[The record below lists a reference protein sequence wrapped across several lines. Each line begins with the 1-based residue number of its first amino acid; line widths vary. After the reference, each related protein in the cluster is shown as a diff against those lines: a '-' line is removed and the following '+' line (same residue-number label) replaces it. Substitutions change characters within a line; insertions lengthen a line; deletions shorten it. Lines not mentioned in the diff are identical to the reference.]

1 MVETSYTSGATE
13 SGGPQQ
19 IGAASIDGKQPGDYW
34 DLGKLKAAFLDYLGS
49 KGEEIEEQKDARR
62 YYHASQWTEEQI
74 KTLKKRNQPP
84 TVFNRVGRKIDG
96 VVGLVERI
104 KQDPKAYPR
113 TPKHEEGAELA
124 TAVVRYVMDEQRFD
138 EKRPEV
144 ARKGAVDGIAGI
156 EINIVQGDQ
165 GDPEVELEIVEPDS
179 FFYDPRSYRADFTDA
194 AFLGVAKWLDIDTAQ
209 GMFPDHADDLTALED
224 STEFTSSPDR
234 ERKWFSITG
243 TKRQVRVVDLWYRH
257 KGEWCFAIFTGST
270 ILMEGKS
277 YLRDQKKKGQC
288 KYVMYSSNVD
298 QDGDRYGFVRNL
310 KWPQD
315 AINARQSKMQHI
327 LASRRLI
334 LSQGAVQDVEVAR
347 REWARPDGVVLVN
360 GAVNEGAKADDQSFD
375 FAGWTK
381 MMEMALAEVE
391 NFGPNPALIGQG
403 IENKSGR
410 AIQLLQQ
417 AGMADLGP
425 YLSGFKGWVLR
436 VYRAVFN
443 AVQQHWQAERWIR
456 VTDDDGLAQF
466 IQINGMGVDP
476 QTGQPAIVNA
486 LGSLDVDIILDEGP
500 DAVNMQADAY
510 DTLTILAGQGAQV
523 PPAVLIELS
532 PLPSSQ
538 KKRIQDMLEQQ
549 GQSPQAQIQQ
559 RGMMAEVAD
568 KEAAAGLK
576 QAQTQKTMIEAQT
589 LPAQIQADMMGNA
602 MGGEMPQPVESQ
614 KVAAEAEDKL
624 ASADLKRAQTAKVM
638 TETALMP
645 EQMRMDAQDRAI
657 DRQMNFQNAAED
669 RKIKAKQASQK
680 AKTPA

>member
-1 MVETSYTSGATE
+1 MASSGYTTGATE
-13 SGGPQQ
+13 SGGPHPMG
-19 IGAASIDGKQPGDYW
+19 GASTSQPAADYW
-34 DLGKLKAAFLDYLGS
+34 SLSKCKDAYTDYLGS
-49 KGEEIEEQKDARR
+49 KSEEIEEQKDARR
-62 YYHASQWTEEQI
+62 YYHASQWTEDQI
-74 KTLKKRNQPP
+74 KVLKKRNQPP
-84 TVFNRVGRKIDG
+84 SVFNRVGRKIDG
-96 VVGLVERI
+96 VVGLIERI

-144 ARKGAVDGIAGI
+144 ARKGAIDGIAGV
-156 EINIVQGDQ
+156 EINIAQGDQ

-194 AFLGVAKWLDIDTAQ
+194 MYMGVAKWLDIETAK
-209 GMFPDHADDLTALED
+209 GMFPDHAEDLAALND
-224 STEFTSSPDR
+224 SSEFTSSPDR
-234 ERKWFSITG
+234 ERKWFSTTG

-257 KGEWCFAIFTGST
+257 KGEWCYAIFTGST
-270 ILMEGKS
+270 VLMEGPS
-277 YLRDQKKKGQC
+277 YLKDQKKKTIC
-288 KYVMYSSNVD
+288 KYVMYSSNID
-298 QDGDRYGFVRNL
+298 QDGDRYGFFRNL
-310 KWPQD
+310 KWAQD
-315 AINARQSKMQHI
+315 SLNSKESKLAHI
-327 LASRRLI
+327 MASKRLI

-360 GAVNEGAKADDQSFD
+360 GAVNEGAKADDVSFD
-375 FAGWTK
+375 FTGWDKLLTNAK
-381 MMEMALAEVE
+381 AEIE

-466 IQINGMGVDP
+466 IQINGLGVDP
-476 QTGQPAIVNA
+476 NTGQPAIVNA

-538 KKRIQDMLEQQ
+538 KKRIQEMLEQQ
-549 GQSPQAQIQQ
+549 SQGPQAQIQQ
-559 RGMMAEVAD
+559 RGAMAEIAD
-568 KEAAAGLK
+568 KEAAAELK
-576 QAQTQKTMIEAQT
+576 QAQTAKTMVETQLAPQ
-589 LPAQIQADMMGNA
+589 QMQADAMGNA
-602 MGGEMPQPVESQ
+602 MGGDMPLPVESH

-624 ASADLKRAQTAKVM
+624 ASAELKRAQTAKVM
-638 TETALMP
+638 QETALMP
-645 EQMRMDAQDRAI
+645 HQMRME
-657 DRQMNFQNAAED
+657 AED
-669 RKIKAKQASQK
+669 READRQIAFHNAGEDRKVKAQQAKQK
-680 AKTPA
+680 ARAPA

>member
-1 MVETSYTSGATE
+1 MASSGYTTGATN
-13 SGGPQQ
+13 SGGPHAM
-19 IGAASIDGKQPGDYW
+19 GAAGSGQPATDYW
-34 DLGKLKAAFLDYLGS
+34 SLSKCKDAYTDYLGS
-49 KGEEIEEQKDARR
+49 KSEEIEEQKDARR
-62 YYHASQWTEEQI
+62 YYHASQWTEDQI
-74 KTLKKRNQPP
+74 KVLKLRNQPP

-144 ARKGAVDGIAGI
+144 ARKGAIDGIAGV
-156 EINIVQGDQ
+156 EINIVPGDH

-179 FFYDPRSYRADFTDA
+179 YFYDPRSYRADFSDA
-194 AFLGVAKWLDIDTAQ
+194 GYDGVAKWLDVDIAQ
-209 GMFPDHADDLTALED
+209 GMFPEHADALAAMND
-224 STEFTSSPDR
+224 TTEFTSSPDR
-234 ERKWFSITG
+234 ERKWFSTTG
-243 TKRQVRVVDLWYRH
+243 TKRQVRVVDIWYKH
-257 KGEWCFAIFTGST
+257 KGEVCYAIFTGSVK
-270 ILMEGKS
+270 LMEGKS
-277 YLRDQKKKGQC
+277 YLKDQKGKTLS
-288 KYVMYSSNVD
+288 KYVMYSSNID

-310 KWPQD
+310 KWAQD

-334 LSQGAVQDVEVAR
+334 LSRGSVQDIEVAR
-347 REWARPDGVVLVN
+347 REWARPDGVIEVN
-360 GAVNEGAKADDQSFD
+360 GSVSEGAKADDQSYD

-436 VYRAVFN
+436 VYRAVFC

-466 IQINGMGVDP
+466 IQINGLGVDP
-476 QTGQPAIVNA
+476 NTGQPAIVNA

-549 GQSPQAQIQQ
+549 SQGPQAQLQQ
-559 RGMMAEVAD
+559 RGAMAEIAD
-568 KEAAAGLK
+568 TEAAAGLK
-576 QAQTQKTMIEAQT
+576 QAQTQKTMVEAQ
-589 LPAQIQADMMGNA
+589 LAPAQMQADAMGNA
-602 MGGEMPQPVESQ
+602 MGGQPMPLESQ
-614 KVAAEAEDKL
+614 KVAAEIEEKG
-624 ASADLKRAQTAKVM
+624 ASARLKDAQTFKTV
-638 TETALMP
+638 TEARMMP
-645 EQMRMDAQDRAI
+645 EKMRMESQDREA
-657 DRQMNFQNAAED
+657 DREVAFHNAGED
-669 RKIKAKQASQK
+669 RKIAAKQAQQR
-680 AKTPA
+680 ARAPV

>member
-13 SGGPQQ
+13 SGGPHAT
-19 IGAASIDGKQPGDYW
+19 GATGGQVDGTEYW
-34 DLGKLKAAFLDYLGS
+34 TLSKCKDAYTDYLGS
-49 KGEEIEEQKDARR
+49 KSEEIEEQKDARR

-74 KTLKKRNQPP
+74 KVLKKRNQPP

-144 ARKGAVDGIAGI
+144 ARKGAIDGIAGV
-156 EINIVQGDQ
+156 EINIAQGDQ

-194 AFLGVAKWLDIDTAQ
+194 MYMGVAKWLDVDTAK
-209 GMFPDHADDLTALED
+209 GMFPDHADELGAMSDG
-224 STEFTSSPDR
+224 TEFTSSPDR
-234 ERKWFSITG
+234 ERKWFSTTG
-243 TKRQVRVVDLWYRH
+243 TKRQIRVVDLWYKH
-257 KGEWCFAIFTGST
+257 KGEWCYAIFTGST
-270 ILMEGKS
+270 VLMEGQS
-277 YLRDQKKKGQC
+277 YLKGQKGKTEC
-288 KYVMYSSNVD
+288 KYVMYSSNID

-310 KWPQD
+310 KWAQD
-315 AINARQSKMQHI
+315 AINARQSKMQHV

-347 REWARPDGVVLVN
+347 REWARPDGVVMVN
-360 GAVNEGAKADDQSFD
+360 GAVNDGAKADDQSFD

-466 IQINGMGVDP
+466 IQINGLGVD
-476 QTGQPAIVNA
+476 QNTGQPAIVNA
-486 LGSLDVDIILDEGP
+486 LGSLDVDIIIDEGP
-500 DAVNMQADAY
+500 DTVNMQADAY
-510 DTLTILAGQGAQV
+510 DTLTIMARNGSQV
-523 PPAVLIELS
+523 PPEVLYELA
-532 PLPSSQ
+532 PLPSAT
-538 KKRIQDMLEQQ
+538 KKRIQEIHQQ
-549 GQSPQAQIQQ
+549 ATQSPQAQMQQ
-559 RGMMAEVAD
+559 RGTMAEIAD

-576 QAQTQKTMIEAQT
+576 QAQTQKTMIEAQ
-589 LPAQIQADMMGNA
+589 LAPQQLQADAMGNA

-614 KVAAEAEDKL
+614 KIAAEAEDKL

-657 DRQMNFQNAAED
+657 DRQMNFHNAEAD
-669 RKIKAKQASQK
+669 RKAQAQQAKQK
-680 AKTPA
+680 AKAPA

>member
-1 MVETSYTSGATE
+1 
-13 SGGPQQ
+13 
-19 IGAASIDGKQPGDYW
+19 
-34 DLGKLKAAFLDYLGS
+34 
-49 KGEEIEEQKDARR
+49 
-62 YYHASQWTEEQI
+62 
-74 KTLKKRNQPP
+74 
-84 TVFNRVGRKIDG
+84 
-96 VVGLVERI
+96 
-104 KQDPKAYPR
+104 
-113 TPKHEEGAELA
+113 
-124 TAVVRYVMDEQRFD
+124 
-138 EKRPEV
+138 
-144 ARKGAVDGIAGI
+144 
-156 EINIVQGDQ
+156 
-165 GDPEVELEIVEPDS
+165 
-179 FFYDPRSYRADFTDA
+179 
-194 AFLGVAKWLDIDTAQ
+194 
-209 GMFPDHADDLTALED
+209 
-224 STEFTSSPDR
+224 
-234 ERKWFSITG
+234 
-243 TKRQVRVVDLWYRH
+243 
-257 KGEWCFAIFTGST
+257 
-270 ILMEGKS
+270 
-277 YLRDQKKKGQC
+277 
-288 KYVMYSSNVD
+288 
-298 QDGDRYGFVRNL
+298 
-310 KWPQD
+310 
-315 AINARQSKMQHI
+315 
-327 LASRRLI
+327 
-334 LSQGAVQDVEVAR
+334 
-347 REWARPDGVVLVN
+347 
-360 GAVNEGAKADDQSFD
+360 
-375 FAGWTK
+375 
-381 MMEMALAEVE
+381 MEMALAEVE